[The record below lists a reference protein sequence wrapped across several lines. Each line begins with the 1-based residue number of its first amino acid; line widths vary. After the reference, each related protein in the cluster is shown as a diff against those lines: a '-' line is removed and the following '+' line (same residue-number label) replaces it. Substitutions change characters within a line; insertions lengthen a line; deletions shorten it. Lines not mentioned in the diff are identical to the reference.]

1 MPIVDLLIA
10 LNTHAAASQIAPP
23 FHPGTGIATPPW
35 PAQAARRA
43 SGAVPRSCGQDKI
56 ARVLLESAGA
66 SLVYD
71 VARLID
77 EPGRLQPGA
86 LGSRRAGRPKEGRG
100 GRLTAGAGHVDH
112 KVLRARKIA
121 VAFHD
126 DRGLVP
132 GHGHRAFEGRSNAIR
147 GNPPLTTVT
156 GAASIRVTVLLGGI
170 FDLGIC
176 LTSD

>member
-1 MPIVDLLIA
+1 
-10 LNTHAAASQIAPP
+10 
-23 FHPGTGIATPPW
+23 
-35 PAQAARRA
+35 
-43 SGAVPRSCGQDKI
+43 VPRSCGQDKI